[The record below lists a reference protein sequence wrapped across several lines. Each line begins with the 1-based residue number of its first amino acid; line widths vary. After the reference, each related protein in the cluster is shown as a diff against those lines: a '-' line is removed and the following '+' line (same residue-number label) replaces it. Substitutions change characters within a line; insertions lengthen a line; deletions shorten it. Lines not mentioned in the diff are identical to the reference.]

1 MGCCDGL
8 SKFFL
13 ITFGILFLLFGG
25 ACLCGG
31 IYVLVAKNDIL
42 ILARSATD
50 GAVDTIDAPSLIERA
65 AYVFI
70 AIGSFI
76 VFISF
81 VGCCGACLKNKCL
94 LRTYVIIVGLMIV
107 LEVVAAILAAV
118 FMNKMETYAKDNLQT
133 MLNDNYIGPY
143 ATSNAVSLA
152 FDLAQILL
160 DCCGVV
166 NRTEYAS
173 INTWN
178 TTYAYDSGGGV
189 YVTVTAT
196 IPLTCCQFTNKDA
209 FPDDMTTF
217 LNSME
222 DNQCP
227 VTQAGAHTTGCYEA
241 LKEEF
246 SKYFNILIGIAAG
259 MGGLQIIG
267 FISACCLMKEDRKS
281 KDII

>member
-8 SKFFL
+8 SKCFL

-25 ACLCGG
+25 ACLGGG

-65 AYVFI
+65 AHVLI

-76 VFISF
+76 LCISF
-81 VGCCGACLKNKCL
+81 VGCCGACLKSKCL

-107 LEVVAAILAAV
+107 LEVAAAILAAV

-173 INTWN
+173 ITTWN
-178 TTYAYDSGGGV
+178 TTYAYNSSGV
-189 YVTVTAT
+189 YVTANAT
-196 IPLTCCQFTNKDA
+196 IPLTCCQFNNKDA
-209 FPDDMTTF
+209 FPDEMTTF
-217 LNSME
+217 INSMV
-222 DNQCP
+222 NNTCP
-227 VTQAGAHTTGCYEA
+227 VTQTGAHTTGCYEA

-246 SKYFNILIGIAAG
+246 SKYFNIMVGIAAG

-267 FISACCLMKEDRKS
+267 FISACCLMKEDRKT

>member
-8 SKFFL
+8 SKCFL

-25 ACLCGG
+25 ACLGGG

-65 AYVFI
+65 AHVLI
-70 AIGSFI
+70 AIEQMFTKDIRNYSWINDCFGSGGCNTGGSFQEQDGDI
-76 VFISF
+76 
-81 VGCCGACLKNKCL
+81 
-94 LRTYVIIVGLMIV
+94 R
-107 LEVVAAILAAV
+107 
-118 FMNKMETYAKDNLQT
+118 KDNLQT

-143 ATSNAVSLA
+143 ASNAVSLA

-166 NRTEYAS
+166 NQTEYAS
-173 INTWN
+173 ITTWN
-178 TTYAYDSGGGV
+178 TTYAYNSSGV
-189 YVTVTAT
+189 YITANAT
-196 IPLTCCQFTNKDA
+196 IPLTCCQFNNKDA
-209 FPDDMTTF
+209 FPDEMTTF
-217 LNSME
+217 INSMV
-222 DNQCP
+222 NNTCP
-227 VTQAGAHTTGCYEA
+227 VTQTGAHTTGCYEA

-246 SKYFNILIGIAAG
+246 SKYFNIMVGIAAG

-267 FISACCLMKEDRKS
+267 FISACCLMKEDRKT

>member
-8 SKFFL
+8 SKCFL

-25 ACLCGG
+25 ACLGGG

-65 AYVFI
+65 AHVLI
-70 AIGSFI
+70 AIDGDI
-76 VFISF
+76 
-81 VGCCGACLKNKCL
+81 
-94 LRTYVIIVGLMIV
+94 R
-107 LEVVAAILAAV
+107 
-118 FMNKMETYAKDNLQT
+118 KDNLQT

-160 DCCGVV
+160 DCCGVI
-166 NRTEYAS
+166 NQTEYAS
-173 INTWN
+173 ITTWN
-178 TTYAYDSGGGV
+178 TTYAYNSSGV
-189 YVTVTAT
+189 YITTNAT
-196 IPLTCCQFTNKDA
+196 IPLTCCQFNNKDA
-209 FPDDMTTF
+209 FPDEMTTF
-217 LNSME
+217 INSMV
-222 DNQCP
+222 NNTCP
-227 VTQAGAHTTGCYEA
+227 VTQTGAHTTGCYEA

-246 SKYFNILIGIAAG
+246 SKYFNIMVGIAAG

-267 FISACCLMKEDRKS
+267 FISACCLMKEDRKT